1 MQHRARAAVG
11 TLAFVLACACGAALA
26 QSAGQGGNP
35 QRAGKTVEI
44 CSACHGKDGNAVVP
58 LTPSLAAQPE
68 TFLVSQM
75 ILFREGLRV
84 VPTMMAVFATTSEQ
98 DLLDLAAYFSRQ
110 KLAPR
115 AGARDAALYDQGA
128 ALSRRGSCGGCHLPD
143 YRGRDQIPRLAGQ
156 HEDYLAATM
165 IAYRDSKRSGTDT
178 TMTGILY
185 GISDAEIK
193 ALAHYFAQQK

>member
-1 MQHRARAAVG
+1 MRSAALVV
-11 TLAFVLACACGAALA
+11 VLALTCGAAF
-26 QSAGQGGNP
+26 GQGNSVSE
-35 QRAGKTVEI
+35 AVAV
-44 CSACHGKDGNAVVP
+44 CSACHGKDGNAVLA
-58 LTPSLAAQPE
+58 LTPSLASQPE

-75 ILFREGLRV
+75 ILFREGLRQ
-84 VPTMMAVFATTSEQ
+84 VPAMAAVFAKTSEQ
-98 DLLDLAAYFSRQ
+98 DLVDLAAYFNKQ
-110 KLAPR
+110 TLKP
-115 AGARDAALYDQGA
+115 GGQARNAEMYEKGA
-128 ALSRRGSCGGCHLPD
+128 ALSKRGSCGGCHLPD

-156 HEDYLAATM
+156 REDYLAATM